1 MAATTT
7 IARIMTTNNQTTT
20 STATL
25 KGLAYV
31 NAHKSEICGEL
42 SELQALLRK
51 GYMREEREHTQF
63 NGRLA
68 TLCKSVEGKV
78 LRELLNSKEFKIACR
93 QNLPHVAYAAACE
106 GKALRKYIMLAKY
119 VLYEDES
126 KVVKLDEAV
135 VLQYNQSI
143 KLAKNESLIPVGYR
157 FATDEEFV
165 HTTDIGALIEHAY
178 KRNVT
183 KTITDE
189 DGTEYQVPV
198 YVVNEDGQKKVATEI
213 TKGNFYPVLSET
225 VSPKAFINA
234 VNKALADMW
243 LLLFPAKQEES
254 AEKAA

>member
-1 MAATTT
+1 MKTNN
-7 IARIMTTNNQTTT
+7 TTNTNTNT
-20 STATL
+20 STANTNTG
-25 KGLAYV
+25 KISALAYV
-31 NAHKSEICGEL
+31 SAHKSEICGEL
-42 SELQALLRK
+42 SELQDTLRK
-51 GYMREEREHTQF
+51 AYMREEHEHTQF

-68 TLCKSVEGKV
+68 TLCKSVESPV
-78 LRELLNSKEFKIACR
+78 LRKLLNSIEFKVTCR
-93 QNLPHVAYAAACE
+93 QYLPHVEYAAARDGE
-106 GKALRKYIMLAKY
+106 AVRKYIQLCKY
-119 VLYEDES
+119 VLVEDEA
-126 KVVKLDEAV
+126 KVVKLDESV
-135 VLQYNQSI
+135 VLKYNQSI
-143 KLAKNESLIPVGYR
+143 KLAKGESLIPVGYR
-157 FATDEEFV
+157 FATDEDFV
-165 HTTDIGALIEHAY
+165 HTTDMGALIEHDY